1 MTKTEVKCEP
11 KKRVNIVSLQ
21 LVKES
26 SVLHAGRKCNSPQAL
41 YQLFSPFIEHKDREF
56 LVMAG
61 LSQKLEPTI
70 IQTIHIGTINQSMA
84 YPRDI
89 LKSALLSNSVSICI
103 AHNHPSG
110 DVTASLADIQLT
122 ARLEKAAKLL
132 QIKLQDHIIIGS
144 GGEYLSMR
152 AEGHIKD
159 EE

>member
-1 MTKTEVKCEP
+1 
-11 KKRVNIVSLQ
+11 
-21 LVKES
+21 
-26 SVLHAGRKCNSPQAL
+26 
-41 YQLFSPFIEHKDREF
+41 
-56 LVMAG
+56 MAG

-70 IQTIHIGTINQSMA
+70 IQTIHIGTINQSVA

-89 LKSALLSNSVSICI
+89 LKAALLSNSVSICI

-132 QIKLQDHIIIGS
+132 QIRLQDHIIIGS